1 MIESVIL
8 FWSIVNWKGIFRQND
23 LKKVVVK
30 VDYIL
35 ISLHPFNMS
44 KKSNMR
50 EYEMKDVRAP
60 GQPYTGEKPR
70 QNSFV
75 VSNVQTIMQIQQ
87 NEVAAE
93 KSRRTSRLQ
102 KNLNPDAPRPE
113 KIYTGKIY
121 LI

>member
-1 MIESVIL
+1 MI
-8 FWSIVNWKGIFRQND
+8 
-23 LKKVVVK
+23 LKKAEVRVN
-30 VDYIL
+30 YIL

-75 VSNVQTIMQIQQ
+75 VSNVQTIIQIQQ

-102 KNLNPDAPRPE
+102 KNLNPDVPRPQ
-113 KIYTGKIY
+113 KVYTGKSNVI
-121 LI
+121 

>member
-1 MIESVIL
+1 MI
-8 FWSIVNWKGIFRQND
+8 
-23 LKKVVVK
+23 LKKAEVRVN
-30 VDYIL
+30 YIL

-50 EYEMKDVRAP
+50 EYEMKDVRGP

-75 VSNVQTIMQIQQ
+75 VSNVQTIIQIQQ

-102 KNLNPDAPRPE
+102 KNLNPDVPRPQ
-113 KIYTGKIY
+113 KVYTGKSNVI
-121 LI
+121 

>member
-1 MIESVIL
+1 
-8 FWSIVNWKGIFRQND
+8 
-23 LKKVVVK
+23 
-30 VDYIL
+30 
-35 ISLHPFNMS
+35 MS

-50 EYEMKDVRAP
+50 EYEMKDVRGP

-75 VSNVQTIMQIQQ
+75 VSNVQTIIQIQQ

-102 KNLNPDAPRPE
+102 KNLNPDVPRPQ
-113 KIYTGKIY
+113 KVYTGKSNVI
-121 LI
+121 

>member
-1 MIESVIL
+1 M
-8 FWSIVNWKGIFRQND
+8 
-23 LKKVVVK
+23 
-30 VDYIL
+30 DYIL

-75 VSNVQTIMQIQQ
+75 VSNVQTIIQIQQ

-102 KNLNPDAPRPE
+102 NNLNPNVPRPD